1 MSTPEI
7 AELARLLAE
16 ARDEL
21 VRINT
26 TQAIA
31 TPAGGT
37 TSSAENKKLESIID
51 TRILGKIGV
60 FGGDDQDWKQWCF
73 VFESTAGLIDLGTI
87 LLASETE
94 DEGKLVF
101 ANQTSDVQLRM
112 KALYH
117 LHDTRA
123 GFDDLADGAEE
134 QRRRGLEAAQSRV
147 RATIWRTLDR
157 DADGHLEARV
167 GRGGDWRC

>member
-37 TSSAENKKLESIID
+37 TSSAENKKLETIID

-60 FGGDDQDWKQWCF
+60 FGGDDQGWKQWCF
-73 VFESTAGLIDLGTI
+73 VFESIAGLIDLDTI
-87 LLASETE
+87 LLASATE

-112 KALYH
+112 KAFYH
-117 LHDTRA
+117 L
-123 GFDDLADGAEE
+123 
-134 QRRRGLEAAQSRV
+134 
-147 RATIWRTLDR
+147 
-157 DADGHLEARV
+157 
-167 GRGGDWRC
+167 